1 MADQKIDNLLNLV
14 MDATPEERRKSENL
28 NVGYDSAMRLWD
40 VIVKYSGP
48 ESGLAGTGIQVVP
61 LLGGYAVVTLPE
73 SEIDAYSDR
82 VQVEFMEKPK
92 RLYFELFQ
100 AKGASCIRTVQ
111 TGRSGLTGKGILVG
125 IVDSGVD
132 YFHPDFRNADGSSRI
147 LRLWDQSIQGNPP
160 QGYAAGT
167 EYTKEEID
175 EALAL
180 GENQGRRLVPSMDYS
195 GHGTSVLGIAAG
207 NGRASDGVN
216 QGVAYESD
224 LLVVK
229 MGVPRENAFPRTTEL
244 IQGIDYLV
252 RQALAMGRPMAI
264 NLSFGN
270 NYGSHRGDSLLET
283 YIDMVSATG
292 RLVICT
298 GTGNNGNQ
306 PLHEGG
312 ILKQGQTRQI
322 ELSVSSREPTL
333 NVQLW
338 KSYEDEMS
346 IYIEN
351 PSGNRIGPLDEKLG
365 PQRYKLGNTEL
376 LIYYGKPGPYHLT
389 QEIYI
394 DFLPVETYVDS
405 GDWKII
411 LSGKNVRG
419 GEYYLWLPGG
429 NTLNR
434 GTGFYEPRAYGTL
447 TIPATARRIIA
458 VGAYD
463 SLVDSYA
470 DFSGRGSRML
480 PYLKPDLV
488 APGVNIVAPVPGGG
502 YRTVTG
508 TSFAAPFVSGAAAL
522 LMQWGIVN
530 GNDPL
535 SAHNS
540 TRACFYTS
548 PEMRQ
553 KNFLFCSF
561 ATVYRYLEPRILH
574 RIKSKMFDAG
584 NHSLFLYTS
593 YQCSAHFAKQKRVF
607 PIRFLCSSP
616 ARVIRHIHA
625 YTTKKICAC
634 IYNFFGNCFSYL
646 LFQFRIKRST
656 SH

>member
-1 MADQKIDNLLNLV
+1 MPDQKLDNLLNLAL
-14 MDATPEERRKSENL
+14 DATEEEREKSRNL
-28 NVGYDSAMRLWD
+28 NVGYEKQTRKWEI
-40 VIVKYSGP
+40 IVKYSEMGDSVEALLGGP
-48 ESGLAGTGIQVVP
+48 EISVVP
-61 LLGGYAVVTLPE
+61 LLGRYAIVTLPE
-73 SEIDAYSDR
+73 SMLEEYSR
-82 VQVEFMEKPK
+82 RPQIEFIEKPT
-92 RLYFELFQ
+92 RLYFEDLFS
-100 AKGASCIRTVQ
+100 KEASCITQVQ
-111 TGRSGLTGKGILVG
+111 RDEPGNLQLTGRGVLIG

-132 YFHPDFRNADGSSRI
+132 YRHPAFLTADGKSRI
-147 LRLWDQSIQGNPP
+147 LRLWDQSIPGNPP
-160 QGYAAGT
+160 EGYATGT
-167 EYTKEEID
+167 EYTNEEIN
-175 EALAL
+175 EALSL
-180 GENQGRRLVPSMDYS
+180 SVQEGRRLVPSEDVS
-195 GHGTSVLGIAAG
+195 GHGTAVLGVAAG
-207 NGRASDGVN
+207 SDFSRGAVN
-216 QGVAYESD
+216 RGVAYESD

-229 MGVPRENAFPRTTEL
+229 MGIPRQDSFPRTTEL
-244 IQGIDYLV
+244 MQGVDYLV
-252 RQALAMGRPMAI
+252 RQAIRLGRSIAI

-270 NYGSHRGDSLLET
+270 NYGSHKGDSLLET
-283 YIDMVSATG
+283 YIDMVSSIG
-292 RLVICT
+292 RLAICT

-312 ILKQGQTRQI
+312 TLKQGQTRQI

-365 PQRYKLGNTEL
+365 PQRYRLGNTDL

-394 DFLPVETYVDS
+394 DFLPGKTYVDS

-411 LSGKNVRG
+411 LSGKKVRG

-447 TIPATARRIIA
+447 TIPATAQRVIA

-502 YRTVTG
+502 YRIVTG
-508 TSFAAPFVSGAAAL
+508 TSFAAPFVSGSVAL

-530 GNDPL
+530 GNDP
-535 SAHNS
+535 
-540 TRACFYTS
+540 
-548 PEMRQ
+548 
-553 KNFLFCSF
+553 
-561 ATVYRYLEPRILH
+561 YLYGEKVKAYLRKGARPLPGYEEYPNEEVGWGEDVIIRLH
-574 RIKSKMFDAG
+574 
-584 NHSLFLYTS
+584 
-593 YQCSAHFAKQKRVF
+593 
-607 PIRFLCSSP
+607 
-616 ARVIRHIHA
+616 
-625 YTTKKICAC
+625 
-634 IYNFFGNCFSYL
+634 
-646 LFQFRIKRST
+646 
-656 SH
+656 

>member
-1 MADQKIDNLLNLV
+1 MPDQKLDNLLNLA
-14 MDATPEERRKSENL
+14 MDATPQERAKSENL
-28 NVGYDSAMRLWD
+28 NVGYDSTTRLWD
-40 VIVKYSGP
+40 VIVKYSEP
-48 ESGLAGTGIQVVP
+48 ERGLGGDGIQVVP

-73 SEIDAYSDR
+73 TELDAYSDR
-82 VQVEFMEKPK
+82 EQVEFIEKPK
-92 RLYFELFQ
+92 RLYFETFE
-100 AKGASCIRTVQ
+100 GREASCILPVQ
-111 TGRSGLTGKGILVG
+111 AELNGLTGEGILVG

-132 YFHPDFRNADGSSRI
+132 YFHPDFRNEDGSSRI
-147 LRLWDQSIQGNPP
+147 LRLWDQSVNGNPP
-160 QGYAAGT
+160 ESYVTGT

-175 EALAL
+175 KALAL
-180 GENQGRRLVPSMDYS
+180 EETEGRRLVPSRDFS
-195 GHGTSVLGIAAG
+195 GHGTAVLGIAAG
-207 NGRASDGVN
+207 NGRASGGVN
-216 QGVAYESD
+216 RGVAYESE

-229 MGVPRENAFPRTTEL
+229 MGNARENSFPRTTEL
-244 IQGIDYLV
+244 MEGIDYLV
-252 RQALAMGRPMAI
+252 RQAVQMGKPIAI
-264 NLSFGN
+264 NISFGN
-270 NYGSHRGDSLLET
+270 NYGSHKGDSLLET
-283 YIDMVSATG
+283 YIDMVSSTG

-365 PQRYKLGNTEL
+365 PQRYRRGNTEL

-411 LSGKNVRG
+411 LSGKKVRG

-530 GNDPL
+530 GNDPYLYGEKVKAYFRRGARPL
-535 SAHNS
+535 SGYETYPNEEVGWGALCLENS
-540 TRACFYTS
+540 F
-548 PEMRQ
+548 
-553 KNFLFCSF
+553 
-561 ATVYRYLEPRILH
+561 PR
-574 RIKSKMFDAG
+574 
-584 NHSLFLYTS
+584 
-593 YQCSAHFAKQKRVF
+593 
-607 PIRFLCSSP
+607 
-616 ARVIRHIHA
+616 
-625 YTTKKICAC
+625 
-634 IYNFFGNCFSYL
+634 
-646 LFQFRIKRST
+646 
-656 SH
+656 

>member
-1 MADQKIDNLLNLV
+1 M
-14 MDATPEERRKSENL
+14 T
-28 NVGYDSAMRLWD
+28 
-40 VIVKYSGP
+40 
-48 ESGLAGTGIQVVP
+48 
-61 LLGGYAVVTLPE
+61 
-73 SEIDAYSDR
+73 
-82 VQVEFMEKPK
+82 
-92 RLYFELFQ
+92 
-100 AKGASCIRTVQ
+100 
-111 TGRSGLTGKGILVG
+111 
-125 IVDSGVD
+125 
-132 YFHPDFRNADGSSRI
+132 
-147 LRLWDQSIQGNPP
+147 
-160 QGYAAGT
+160 
-167 EYTKEEID
+167 
-175 EALAL
+175 
-180 GENQGRRLVPSMDYS
+180 
-195 GHGTSVLGIAAG
+195 
-207 NGRASDGVN
+207 
-216 QGVAYESD
+216 YESD
-224 LLVVK
+224 LIVVK
-229 MGVPRENAFPRTTEL
+229 MGIPRENSFPRTTEL

-252 RQALAMGRPMAI
+252 RQSLSLGRPMVI
-264 NLSFGN
+264 NISFGN
-270 NYGSHRGDSLLET
+270 NYGSHKGDSLLET
-283 YIDMVSATG
+283 YIDMVSSAG

-312 ILKQGQTRQI
+312 TLRQGQTRQI

-351 PSGNRIGPLDEKLG
+351 PSGNRIGPLDENLG
-365 PQRYKLGNTEL
+365 PQRYRLGNTEL

-411 LSGKNVRG
+411 LSGKKVRG

-508 TSFAAPFVSGAAAL
+508 TSFAAPFVSGSAAL

-530 GNDPL
+530 GNDPYLYGEKVKAYLRRGARPL
-535 SAHNS
+535 SGYETYPNEEVGWGEDVII
-540 TRACFYTS
+540 R
-548 PEMRQ
+548 
-553 KNFLFCSF
+553 
-561 ATVYRYLEPRILH
+561 LH
-574 RIKSKMFDAG
+574 
-584 NHSLFLYTS
+584 
-593 YQCSAHFAKQKRVF
+593 
-607 PIRFLCSSP
+607 
-616 ARVIRHIHA
+616 
-625 YTTKKICAC
+625 
-634 IYNFFGNCFSYL
+634 
-646 LFQFRIKRST
+646 
-656 SH
+656 

>member
-1 MADQKIDNLLNLV
+1 MADQKIENLLNL
-14 MDATPEERRKSENL
+14 ALSASEEEREKSLEL
-28 NVGYDSAMRLWD
+28 DVGYYPVARTWE
-40 VIVKYSGP
+40 VIIKYSGTLGRVREIA
-48 ESGLAGTGIQVVP
+48 ESVVELSNEFAIVTVREDRLEALAGIE
-61 LLGGYAVVTLPE
+61 AVE
-73 SEIDAYSDR
+73 YI
-82 VQVEFMEKPK
+82 EKPK
-92 RLYFELFQ
+92 RLLFQ
-100 AKGASCIRTVQ
+100 VENGRRVSCMTSVQIRPPKLYG
-111 TGRSGLTGKGILVG
+111 TGVLVA
-125 IVDSGVD
+125 IIDSGID
-132 YFHPDFRNADGSSRI
+132 YANLDFRNADGTTRI
-147 LRLWDQSIQGNPP
+147 YALWDQTIPGNPP
-160 QGYAAGT
+160 EGYVQGT
-167 EYTKEEID
+167 EYTQEKIN
-175 EALAL
+175 EALQQ
-180 GENQGRRLVPSMDYS
+180 ENRTERMKIVPSEDRS
-195 GHGTSVLGIAAG
+195 GHGTSVAGIAAG

-216 QGVAYESD
+216 QGVACESD

-229 MGVPRENAFPRTTEL
+229 MGIPRENSFPRTTEL

-252 RQALAMGRPMAI
+252 RQALTMGRPMAI

-270 NYGSHRGDSLLET
+270 NYGSHKGDSLLET
-283 YIDMVSATG
+283 YIDMVSSIG
-292 RLVICT
+292 RLAICT

-312 ILKQGQTRQI
+312 TLKQGQTRQI

-365 PQRYKLGNTEL
+365 PQRYRLGNTEL

-394 DFLPVETYVDS
+394 DFLPVETYMDS

-411 LSGKNVRG
+411 LSGKRVRG

-447 TIPATARRIIA
+447 TIPATARRVIT

-508 TSFAAPFVSGAAAL
+508 TSFATPFVSGSAAL

-530 GNDPL
+530 GNDP
-535 SAHNS
+535 
-540 TRACFYTS
+540 
-548 PEMRQ
+548 
-553 KNFLFCSF
+553 
-561 ATVYRYLEPRILH
+561 YLYGEKVKAYLRKGARPLPGYEEYPNEEVGWGEDVIIRLH
-574 RIKSKMFDAG
+574 
-584 NHSLFLYTS
+584 
-593 YQCSAHFAKQKRVF
+593 
-607 PIRFLCSSP
+607 
-616 ARVIRHIHA
+616 
-625 YTTKKICAC
+625 
-634 IYNFFGNCFSYL
+634 
-646 LFQFRIKRST
+646 
-656 SH
+656 

>member
-1 MADQKIDNLLNLV
+1 MPDQKLDNLLNLA
-14 MDATPEERRKSENL
+14 MDATPQERAKSENL
-28 NVGYDSAMRLWD
+28 NVGYDSTTRLWD
-40 VIVKYSGP
+40 VIVKYSEP
-48 ESGLAGTGIQVVP
+48 ERGLGGDGIQVVP

-73 SEIDAYSDR
+73 TELDAYSDR
-82 VQVEFMEKPK
+82 EQVEFIEKPK
-92 RLYFELFQ
+92 RLFFETFE
-100 AKGASCIRTVQ
+100 GREASCILPVQ
-111 TGRSGLTGKGILVG
+111 AELNGLTGEGILVG

-132 YFHPDFRNADGSSRI
+132 YFHPDFRNEDGSSRI
-147 LRLWDQSIQGNPP
+147 LRLWDQSVNGNPP
-160 QGYAAGT
+160 ESYVTGT

-175 EALAL
+175 KALAL
-180 GENQGRRLVPSMDYS
+180 EETEGRRLVPSRDFS
-195 GHGTSVLGIAAG
+195 GHGTAVLGIAAG
-207 NGRASDGVN
+207 NGRASGGVN
-216 QGVAYESD
+216 RGVAYESE

-229 MGVPRENAFPRTTEL
+229 MGNARENSFPRTTEL
-244 IQGIDYLV
+244 MEGIDYLV
-252 RQALAMGRPMAI
+252 RQAVQMGKPIAI
-264 NLSFGN
+264 NISFGN
-270 NYGSHRGDSLLET
+270 NYGSHKGDSLLET
-283 YIDMVSATG
+283 YIDMVSSAG

-312 ILKQGQTRQI
+312 TLKQGQTRQI

-338 KSYEDEMS
+338 KAYEDEMS

-411 LSGKNVRG
+411 LSGKKVRG

-470 DFSGRGSRML
+470 DFSGRGSRRL

-530 GNDPL
+530 GNDP
-535 SAHNS
+535 
-540 TRACFYTS
+540 
-548 PEMRQ
+548 
-553 KNFLFCSF
+553 
-561 ATVYRYLEPRILH
+561 YLYGEKVKAYLRRGARPLPGYEEYPNEEVGWG
-574 RIKSKMFDAG
+574 A
-584 NHSLFLYTS
+584 
-593 YQCSAHFAKQKRVF
+593 
-607 PIRFLCSSP
+607 LCTAQSIP
-616 ARVIRHIHA
+616 
-625 YTTKKICAC
+625 K
-634 IYNFFGNCFSYL
+634 
-646 LFQFRIKRST
+646 
-656 SH
+656 

>member
-1 MADQKIDNLLNLV
+1 MPDQKLDNLLNLAL
-14 MDATPEERRKSENL
+14 DATEEEREKSRNL
-28 NVGYDSAMRLWD
+28 NVGYEKQTRKWEI
-40 VIVKYSGP
+40 IVKYSEMGDSVEALLGGP
-48 ESGLAGTGIQVVP
+48 EISVVP
-61 LLGGYAVVTLPE
+61 LLGRYAIVTLPE
-73 SEIDAYSDR
+73 SMLDEYSR
-82 VQVEFMEKPK
+82 RPQIEFIEKPT
-92 RLYFELFQ
+92 RLYFEDLFS
-100 AKGASCIRTVQ
+100 KEASCITQVQ
-111 TGRSGLTGKGILVG
+111 RNEPGNLRLTGRGVLIG

-132 YFHPDFRNADGSSRI
+132 YRHPAFLTADGKSRI
-147 LRLWDQSIQGNPP
+147 LRLWDQSIPGNPP
-160 QGYAAGT
+160 EGYATGT
-167 EYTKEEID
+167 EYTNEEIN
-175 EALAL
+175 EALSL
-180 GENQGRRLVPSMDYS
+180 SVQEGRRLVPSEDVS
-195 GHGTSVLGIAAG
+195 GHGTAVLGVAAG
-207 NGRASDGVN
+207 SDFSRGAVN
-216 QGVAYESD
+216 RGVAYESD

-229 MGVPRENAFPRTTEL
+229 MGIPRQDSFPRTTEL
-244 IQGIDYLV
+244 MQGVDYLV
-252 RQALAMGRPMAI
+252 RQAIRLGRPIAL

-270 NYGSHRGDSLLET
+270 NYGSHKGDSLLET
-283 YIDMVSATG
+283 YIDMVSSIG
-292 RLVICT
+292 RLAICT

-312 ILKQGQTRQI
+312 TLKQGQTRQI

-351 PSGNRIGPLDEKLG
+351 PSGNRIGPLDEKLV
-365 PQRYKLGNTEL
+365 PQRYRLGNTDL

-411 LSGKNVRG
+411 LSGKRVRG

-447 TIPATARRIIA
+447 TIPATARRVIA

-508 TSFAAPFVSGAAAL
+508 TSFAAPFVSGSVAL

-530 GNDPL
+530 GNDP
-535 SAHNS
+535 
-540 TRACFYTS
+540 
-548 PEMRQ
+548 
-553 KNFLFCSF
+553 
-561 ATVYRYLEPRILH
+561 YLYGEKVKAYLRKGARPLPGYEEYPNEEVGWGEDVIIRLH
-574 RIKSKMFDAG
+574 
-584 NHSLFLYTS
+584 
-593 YQCSAHFAKQKRVF
+593 
-607 PIRFLCSSP
+607 
-616 ARVIRHIHA
+616 
-625 YTTKKICAC
+625 
-634 IYNFFGNCFSYL
+634 
-646 LFQFRIKRST
+646 
-656 SH
+656 

>member
-1 MADQKIDNLLNLV
+1 MTNQKLETALELALSV
-14 MDATPEERRKSENL
+14 PSSVRAKSPSLETGYSPETQSWELIIR
-28 NVGYDSAMRLWD
+28 
-40 VIVKYSGP
+40 YSGDLVLP
-48 ESGLAGTGIQVVP
+48 EDVTLVSLF
-61 LLGGYAVVTLPE
+61 GGYGILYLPE
-73 SEIDAYSDR
+73 NRIDEISALPQIEYI
-82 VQVEFMEKPK
+82 EKPK
-92 RLYFELFQ
+92 RLSFSLAG
-100 AKGASCIRTVQ
+100 AKAAACIPPVTRPPKN
-111 TGRSGLTGKGILVG
+111 LTGENVLIGI
-125 IVDSGVD
+125 IDSGID
-132 YFHPDFRNADGSSRI
+132 IYHPDFRNDDGTTRI
-147 LRLWDQSIQGNPP
+147 VNLWDQTLGQVFS
-160 QGYAAGT
+160 
-167 EYTKEEID
+167 EEEINA
-175 EALAL
+175 ALLADD
-180 GENQGRRLVPSMDYS
+180 GTFPSRDLS
-195 GHGTSVLGIAAG
+195 GHGTHVAGIAAG
-207 NGRASDGVN
+207 NGRASGGLYA
-216 QGVAYESD
+216 GVATKSR
-224 LLVVK
+224 LIVVK
-229 MGVPRENAFPRTTEL
+229 LGNLLPDAFPRTTEL
-244 IQGIDYLV
+244 MTALDYCV
-252 RQALAMGRPMAI
+252 RRSLELQMPLAL

-270 NYGSHRGDSLLET
+270 NYGSHKGDSLLET
-283 YIDMVSATG
+283 YIDMVSSTG
-292 RLVICT
+292 RLAICT

-322 ELSVSSREPTL
+322 ELSVSSRELTL

-365 PQRYKLGNTEL
+365 PQRYRLGNTDL

-411 LSGKNVRG
+411 LSGKKVRG

-447 TIPATARRIIA
+447 TIPATARRVIA

-508 TSFAAPFVSGAAAL
+508 TSFATPFVSGSAAL

-530 GNDPL
+530 GNDP
-535 SAHNS
+535 
-540 TRACFYTS
+540 
-548 PEMRQ
+548 
-553 KNFLFCSF
+553 
-561 ATVYRYLEPRILH
+561 YLYGEKVKAYLRKGARPLPGYEEYPNEEVGWGEDVIIRLH
-574 RIKSKMFDAG
+574 
-584 NHSLFLYTS
+584 
-593 YQCSAHFAKQKRVF
+593 
-607 PIRFLCSSP
+607 
-616 ARVIRHIHA
+616 
-625 YTTKKICAC
+625 
-634 IYNFFGNCFSYL
+634 
-646 LFQFRIKRST
+646 
-656 SH
+656 

>member
-1 MADQKIDNLLNLV
+1 MEQDEKFENQLNLAL
-14 MDATPEERRKSENL
+14 DLSEEEREKSKDL
-28 NVGYDSAMRLWD
+28 DAGYDKETDQWEIIFR
-40 VIVKYSGP
+40 Y
-48 ESGLAGTGIQVVP
+48 AGTLDTIRWSDTTRIEP
-61 LLGGYAVVTLPE
+61 LSMGYA
-73 SEIDAYSDR
+73 IAYIKEDELEAFGANE
-82 VQVEFMEKPK
+82 QVIYIEKPK
-92 RLYFELFQ
+92 NLLLSLQ
-100 AKGASCIRTVQ
+100 PSIAASCMLSVKNPPLSL
-111 TGRSGLTGKGILVG
+111 TGRGVFVAVIDTGID
-125 IVDSGVD
+125 I
-132 YFHPDFRNADGSSRI
+132 FHPDFVDENGDTKIYA
-147 LRLWDQSIQGNPP
+147 LWDQTVKGSPPKPFLNGNL
-160 QGYAAGT
+160 
-167 EYTKEEID
+167 YTKEEINKVLHSESERYD
-175 EALAL
+175 F
-180 GENQGRRLVPSMDYS
+180 RSKDRS
-195 GHGTSVLGIAAG
+195 GHGTAVAGIAAG

-216 QGVAYESD
+216 QGVACESD

-229 MGVPRENAFPRTTEL
+229 MGIPRENSFPRTTEL

-252 RQALAMGRPMAI
+252 RQALTMGRPMAI

-270 NYGSHRGDSLLET
+270 NYGSHKGDSLLET
-283 YIDMVSATG
+283 YIDMVSSTG
-292 RLVICT
+292 RLAICT

-312 ILKQGQTRQI
+312 TLKQGQTRQI

-365 PQRYKLGNTEL
+365 PQRYRLGNTDL

-394 DFLPVETYVDS
+394 DFLPGKTYVDS

-411 LSGKNVRG
+411 LSGKKVRG

-447 TIPATARRIIA
+447 TIPATARRVIT

-508 TSFAAPFVSGAAAL
+508 TSFAAPFVSGSAAL

-530 GNDPL
+530 GNDLYLYGEKVKAYLRKGARPL
-535 SAHNS
+535 PGYEEYPNEEVGWGEDVII
-540 TRACFYTS
+540 R
-548 PEMRQ
+548 
-553 KNFLFCSF
+553 
-561 ATVYRYLEPRILH
+561 LH
-574 RIKSKMFDAG
+574 
-584 NHSLFLYTS
+584 
-593 YQCSAHFAKQKRVF
+593 
-607 PIRFLCSSP
+607 
-616 ARVIRHIHA
+616 
-625 YTTKKICAC
+625 
-634 IYNFFGNCFSYL
+634 
-646 LFQFRIKRST
+646 
-656 SH
+656 

>member
-1 MADQKIDNLLNLV
+1 ME
-14 MDATPEERRKSENL
+14 PEYPGKTRAGAL
-28 NVGYDSAMRLWD
+28 FHLWITVD
-40 VIVKYSGP
+40 MEPQCWESRQETGELPMVIN
-48 ESGLAGTGIQVVP
+48 I
-61 LLGGYAVVTLPE
+61 
-73 SEIDAYSDR
+73 
-82 VQVEFMEKPK
+82 
-92 RLYFELFQ
+92 
-100 AKGASCIRTVQ
+100 
-111 TGRSGLTGKGILVG
+111 
-125 IVDSGVD
+125 
-132 YFHPDFRNADGSSRI
+132 
-147 LRLWDQSIQGNPP
+147 
-160 QGYAAGT
+160 
-167 EYTKEEID
+167 
-175 EALAL
+175 
-180 GENQGRRLVPSMDYS
+180 
-195 GHGTSVLGIAAG
+195 
-207 NGRASDGVN
+207 
-216 QGVAYESD
+216 
-224 LLVVK
+224 
-229 MGVPRENAFPRTTEL
+229 
-244 IQGIDYLV
+244 
-252 RQALAMGRPMAI
+252 
-264 NLSFGN
+264 SFGN
-270 NYGSHRGDSLLET
+270 NYGSHKGDSLLET
-283 YIDMVSATG
+283 YIDMVSSTG

-298 GTGNNGNQ
+298 STGNNGNQ

-411 LSGKNVRG
+411 LSGKKVRG

-429 NTLNR
+429 NILNR

-530 GNDPL
+530 GNDPCLYGEKVKAYFRRGARPL
-535 SAHNS
+535 SGYEMYPNEEVGWGHYVQL
-540 TRACFYTS
+540 RAFQN
-548 PEMRQ
+548 E
-553 KNFLFCSF
+553 
-561 ATVYRYLEPRILH
+561 
-574 RIKSKMFDAG
+574 
-584 NHSLFLYTS
+584 LYCIEIDFKI
-593 YQCSAHFAKQKRVF
+593 YIGGHWEKRVAYGQILTKIF
-607 PIRFLCSSP
+607 SSG
-616 ARVIRHIHA
+616 ADDGVSGI
-625 YTTKKICAC
+625 
-634 IYNFFGNCFSYL
+634 
-646 LFQFRIKRST
+646 
-656 SH
+656 